1 MVATPALMSPTNCL
15 AVTTPETLEFVTF
28 IWVTEMLPNV
38 PTPALMSPTNWRA
51 VTTPLTLI
59 PEALMSLI
67 VLRPV

>member
-1 MVATPALMSPTNCL
+1 MVATP
-15 AVTTPETLEFVTF
+15 VTLVFVTF

-38 PTPALMSPTNWRA
+38 PTPEFTSPTNWRA
-51 VTTPLTLI
+51 VTTPETLT